1 MHIHRRIEID
11 CSPKILWKCLTD
23 DELVKQ
29 WVSQL
34 VDDIPDDRQRIGLG
48 ALSTLRLR
56 EGAKVVSYRSVVT
69 EWEPERLLAIRLS
82 GGSFAPGMEMDVR
95 YEISQEHVTGTV
107 LDMDVTVPLK
117 GLLFKLLGP
126 LVWLGSVSNAKK
138 DLTKLKE
145 LASGM

>member
-1 MHIHRRIEID
+1 MHIHRRLEID
-11 CSPKILWKCLTD
+11 CSPKTLWKCLTD
-23 DELVKQ
+23 DGLVKQ

-34 VDDIPDDRQRIGLG
+34 VDDIPDDPGRTGVG

-69 EWEPERLLAIRLS
+69 AWESEHLLAIRLS

-95 YEISQEHVTGTV
+95 YEISQENVTGAV
-107 LDMDVTVPLK
+107 LDYDVTVPLQ

-126 LVWLGSVSNAKK
+126 FVWLASVANARK
-138 DLTKLKE
+138 DLAKLKE
-145 LASGM
+145 VASGM